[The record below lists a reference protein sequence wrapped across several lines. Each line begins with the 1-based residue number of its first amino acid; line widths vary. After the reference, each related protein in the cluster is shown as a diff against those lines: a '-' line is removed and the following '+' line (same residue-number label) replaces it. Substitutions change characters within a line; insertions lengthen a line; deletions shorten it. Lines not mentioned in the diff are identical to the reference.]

1 MEIVEVQNFP
11 TSQTHAVATT
21 DIAFKKLHSINH
33 GCDKNTLLTLL
44 NSFVT
49 IFREDPLIDILEVP
63 TKLSVA
69 AHIVEKLS
77 FVDYEGRTTQG
88 ARYFIEIQSQLDA
101 VVEESA
107 LFHWCGAYTRQ
118 LSTVSMNPGSEWFTH
133 LKPVIILQF
142 CNYADHKKYRIH
154 STTYNEFI
162 KHYSLS
168 EKTTSCQGGEV
179 EHLHV
184 VQIDMSRVEAS
195 QSLFPPS
202 SVNNLVKDCTEKS
215 CESNTHDQME
225 EIMNTNSTTL
235 IPSEKPLSFTEWWMS
250 LLLHAHEYTNEMI
263 NALIAKNELP
273 CQIIQA
279 FQQLNI
285 NNWNPLEK
293 AIYLEELASSNV
305 YQVLLL
311 QERSSGRRQGI
322 LECATKLLN
331 SAALDEQKVIATLKL
346 NEAEVLMLRNM
357 TSSKDVH
364 STNN

>member
-33 GCDKNTLLTLL
+33 GCDKNILLTLL

-49 IFREDPLIDILEVP
+49 IFREDPVVDILEIP

-69 AHIVEKLS
+69 SHIVEKLS
-77 FVDYEGRTTQG
+77 FVDYEGRTAQG
-88 ARYFIEIQSQLDA
+88 SRYFIEIQSQLDA

-118 LSTVSMNPGSEWFTH
+118 LSTVSMNPNSEWYTH

-142 CNYADHKKYRIH
+142 CNYASQTKSQIH
-154 STTYNEFI
+154 STTYNEFF

-168 EKTTSCQGGEV
+168 EKTTTCQGGEV

-184 VQIDMSRVEAS
+184 VQIDMSRAEAS
-195 QSLFPPS
+195 QSLFPPA
-202 SVNNLVKDCTEKS
+202 SVSNLVKDFTEKS
-215 CESNTHDQME
+215 IDSTTHDQME
-225 EIMNTNSTTL
+225 EGMSTNSSTGT
-235 IPSEKPLSFTEWWMS
+235 PPEKTFSFSEWWMS
-250 LLLHAHEYTNEMI
+250 ILLHAHDYTNEMI
-263 NALIAKNELP
+263 HVLTTRNELP
-273 CQIIQA
+273 PQIIQA

-285 NNWNPLEK
+285 NRWNPLEK
-293 AIYLEELASSNV
+293 AIYLEELASSNL

-311 QERSSGRRQGI
+311 QERSTGRNQGI
-322 LECATKLLN
+322 LESAMKLLKN
-331 SAALDEQKVIATLKL
+331 KAFQEQQVIEMLELT
-346 NEAEVLMLRNM
+346 EVEVQMLRNSLD
-357 TSSKDVH
+357 TEHDRASNH
-364 STNN
+364 